1 MTTFHDLVAAHLKG
15 GKRGTLPSFVPPSKP
30 SSLPMLGLLALGTAS
45 FLTIL
50 TEALPAGLLPQI
62 AAGLGIDES
71 AAGQL
76 VTIYAI
82 GSFLAAIP
90 LTAATRT
97 FRRRPLLIS
106 AIIGFLVA
114 NSVTAAVDSYAVVLI
129 ARFVGGISAGLL
141 WALMAG
147 YASRMAPPGLEGR
160 AMTIALAG
168 TPVALSIGMPAA
180 TFVGLALG
188 WRSAFWLMSA
198 ISVLLVCWVMW
209 KVPDFAGE
217 DKDGEKPSLLS
228 VFTMPGVRPSLFV
241 TLAFV
246 LAHNIL
252 YTYVAPLLQSLGT
265 VGQTDRVLLVFG
277 IVALASIFITGALI
291 DKWLRPL
298 ILVGLCLFL
307 VAAVTL
313 AFATGSTLSVYAA
326 AAIWGLAFGG
336 FGPLIQTATLRAV
349 GRAADV
355 ATSMIVTL
363 WNVGIAGGAV
373 AGGLVLAHLGAA
385 SLPWSL
391 LLLLIPALAVVAS
404 LKAFGAHGGDSDPA
418 KPVIAH

>member
-1 MTTFHDLVAAHLKG
+1 M
-15 GKRGTLPSFVPPSKP
+15 
-30 SSLPMLGLLALGTAS
+30 
-45 FLTIL
+45 L

-76 VTIYAI
+76 VTVYAI

-97 FRRRPLLIS
+97 LRRRRLLIS
-106 AIIGFLVA
+106 ALIGFLLA
-114 NSVTAAVDSYAVVLI
+114 NSITAAVDSYAVVLV
-129 ARFVGGISAGLL
+129 ARFVGGVSAGLL

-147 YASRMAPPGLEGR
+147 YASRMAPPGMEGR

-168 TPVALSIGMPAA
+168 TPVALSIGIPAA

-188 WRSAFWLMSA
+188 WKSAFWLMSS
-198 ISVLLVCWVMW
+198 ISVLLILWVMW

-217 DKDGEKPSLLS
+217 DKDGDKPSLLS

-252 YTYVAPLLQSLGT
+252 YTYIAPLLQFLGT

-277 IVALASIFITGALI
+277 LVALASIFITGALI
-291 DKWLRPL
+291 DKFLRPL
-298 ILVGLCLFL
+298 ILVGLALFM
-307 VAAVTL
+307 VASVTL
-313 AFATGSTLSVYAA
+313 AFATGSTLAVYAA

-336 FGPLIQTATLRAV
+336 FGPLIQTATLRAA
-349 GRAADV
+349 GSAADV
-355 ATSMIVTL
+355 ATSMIVTH

-373 AGGLVLAHLGAA
+373 AGGLVLDHLGPAA
-385 SLPWSL
+385 LPWSL
-391 LLLLIPALAVVAS
+391 LLLLIPALAMVA
-404 LKAFGAHGGDSDPA
+404 LIRTFGAHGAGFNPT
-418 KPVIAH
+418 KPVAAH

>member
-1 MTTFHDLVAAHLKG
+1 MTTLQDLGPSHLTDG
-15 GKRGTLPSFVPPSKP
+15 RGRTPPTRKASA
-30 SSLPMLGLLALGTAS
+30 LPMLGLLALSTAS

-62 AAGLGIDES
+62 AAGLGVDES

-76 VTIYAI
+76 ITIYAI

-97 FRRRPLLIS
+97 VRRRPLLIS
-106 AIIGFLVA
+106 AIIGFLLA
-114 NSVTAAVDSYAVVLI
+114 NSVTAAVDSYTVVLV

-147 YASRMAPPGLEGR
+147 YASRMAPPGMEGR

-168 TPVALSIGMPAA
+168 TPVALSIGIPAA

-188 WRSAFWLMSA
+188 WKAAFWLMSA
-198 ISVLLVCWVMW
+198 ISVLLIAWVMW

-217 DKDGEKPSLLS
+217 DKDGEKLSLRA
-228 VFTMPGVRPSLFV
+228 VFTMPGVRPALFV
-241 TLAFV
+241 ALTFV

-252 YTYVAPLLQSLGT
+252 YTYIAPLLQSLGT
-265 VGQTDRVLLVFG
+265 IGQTDRVLLVFG
-277 IVALASIFITGALI
+277 LVALASIFITGALI

-298 ILVGLCLFL
+298 IVVGLALFMI
-307 VAAVTL
+307 ASVTL
-313 AFATGSTLSVYAA
+313 AFASGSTLAVYAA

-336 FGPLIQTATLRAV
+336 FGPLIQTATLRAA
-349 GRAADV
+349 GSAADV

-363 WNVGIAGGAV
+363 WNIGIAGGAI
-373 AGGLVLAHLGAA
+373 AGGLVLDHLGAS

-391 LLLLIPALAVVAS
+391 LFLLIPALAAVI
-404 LKAFGAHGGDSDPA
+404 LIKTFGAHGPGFDPA
-418 KPVIAH
+418 KPVAAH